1 MRAEMQRDVTDD
13 ETWERALRADRPRP
27 TGKPRPSSK
36 QNPAVLDALRELGG
50 SPETSRA
57 ESVARPATHKR
68 QEAYVRRFDE
78 TWHLLLEWTM
88 GQTPSERMAAL
99 ILNEEGFESIDPAHP
114 LGGKDGGADALIQ
127 KDALWVMAVY
137 FPRGQQSIKETTEK
151 LTSDVEKARTKEPK
165 PVGVA
170 FVTNQ
175 ELRLAEREDLRT
187 LGGDTEVEL
196 YHLERVTTILDRP
209 HMAGVREQ
217 PLGIPA
223 GPPPILV
230 TAEVVGHARSFI
242 GGDELLAT
250 LVEIE
255 EKSLKERND
264 ELRSRP
270 PDPLTAWQAASVV
283 RSLGYETSDQPAQ
296 PISDEQIAEQV
307 AALRR
312 DLEGRW
318 AACQD
323 YLTCISWPAL
333 RFRITNQAQSF
344 LTDVQVILTFHGAGG
359 LEFADIETF
368 EWERLKDPDWEP
380 QPYGPFGTIPAQ
392 NFKVAPPADYPVDWE
407 DNDDGD
413 LEVTIT
419 LAELR
424 PHPPWRHNGDDVVLV
439 LRNADLDEVTVTYT
453 VTAHGY
459 GTVFEGEPLAV
470 RVEQVDIFEAVRTA
484 MEASDQS

>member
-1 MRAEMQRDVTDD
+1 
-13 ETWERALRADRPRP
+13 
-27 TGKPRPSSK
+27 
-36 QNPAVLDALRELGG
+36 
-50 SPETSRA
+50 
-57 ESVARPATHKR
+57 
-68 QEAYVRRFDE
+68 
-78 TWHLLLEWTM
+78 
-88 GQTPSERMAAL
+88 
-99 ILNEEGFESIDPAHP
+99 
-114 LGGKDGGADALIQ
+114 
-127 KDALWVMAVY
+127 
-137 FPRGQQSIKETTEK
+137 
-151 LTSDVEKARTKEPK
+151 
-165 PVGVA
+165 
-170 FVTNQ
+170 
-175 ELRLAEREDLRT
+175 
-187 LGGDTEVEL
+187 L

-255 EKSLKERND
+255 EKSLKERNG

-283 RSLGYETSDQPAQ
+283 RSLGYETSDEPAQ

-359 LEFADIETF
+359 LEFANIETF

-470 RVEQVDIFEAVRTA
+470 RVEQVDIFEAERTA